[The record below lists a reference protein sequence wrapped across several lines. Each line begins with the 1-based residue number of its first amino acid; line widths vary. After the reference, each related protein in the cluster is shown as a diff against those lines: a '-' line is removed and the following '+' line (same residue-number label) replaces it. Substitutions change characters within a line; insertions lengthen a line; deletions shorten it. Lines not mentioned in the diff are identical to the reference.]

1 MANNFVLNLRAVRSE
16 ANSKASNMANN
27 TKMPITRGDIQ
38 KQRQAQSKVD
48 PNAFINFLRMI
59 TISPEVKKEKE
70 QININDAP
78 AQNIDRMSPEQ
89 TERFREEEATKDS
102 QAYNGTLFLDP
113 KIKEQMSAENGTLF
127 TDDMLRHY
135 ATQDMF
141 DNYDR
146 LNEILD
152 DYDLAE
158 TWVGKYKVIENAIRS
173 FGENIPPSV
182 YDWLDEIGYQT
193 SMGSLYGG
201 RNPKDISD
209 YMRQLNNTIKRI
221 MSPKRI

>member
-1 MANNFVLNLRAVRSE
+1 MANNFLTNLRAARS
-16 ANSKASNMANN
+16 NTSNAANN
-27 TKMPITRGDIQ
+27 LKTPVTRGDIQ

-48 PNAFINFLRMI
+48 PNAFFNFLRMV
-59 TISPEVKKEKE
+59 TLSPEVKKSEE
-70 QININDAP
+70 QINVKDAP
-78 AQNIDRMSPEQ
+78 AQSVDKMSPEQ
-89 TERFREEEATKDS
+89 AEQLEEYQNRKES
-102 QAYNGTLFLDP
+102 QANSGTLFLDP
-113 KIKEQMSAENGTLF
+113 KVKEQMSAENSTLF
-127 TDDMLRHY
+127 TDDTIRHY
-135 ATQDMF
+135 ATRDIF

-146 LNEILD
+146 LNKILD

-158 TWVGKYKVIENAIRS
+158 TWGDKSKVIENAIKS
-173 FGENIPPSV
+173 FGEEIPQSV

-201 RNPKDISD
+201 RDPRDISN

>member
-27 TKMPITRGDIQ
+27 TKTPITRGDMQ
-38 KQRQAQSKVD
+38 KQRQAQSKVEK
-48 PNAFINFLRMI
+48 A
-59 TISPEVKKEKE
+59 KE
-70 QININDAP
+70 QMNINEVP
-78 AQNIDRMSPEQ
+78 AQSIDRMSPEQ
-89 TERFREEEATKDS
+89 AQQFERYQNQEWA
-102 QAYNGTLFLDP
+102 QADKGTLFLDP
-113 KIKEQMSAENGTLF
+113 KIKEQMSADDGALF
-127 TDDMLRHY
+127 MDDIIRRY
-135 ATQDMF
+135 ATRDIF

-146 LNEILD
+146 LNKILD

-158 TWVGKYKVIENAIRS
+158 TWSGKYKVIENAIKS
-173 FGENIPPSV
+173 FGEDMPQSI
-182 YDWLDEIGYQT
+182 YDWLDEINYQT

-209 YMRQLNNTIKRI
+209 YMRQLNNTIRRI

>member
-1 MANNFVLNLRAVRSE
+1 MANNFVTNLRAARS
-16 ANSKASNMANN
+16 NASNVANN
-27 TKMPITRGDIQ
+27 LKTPVTRGDMQ

-59 TISPEVKKEKE
+59 TISPEVEKEKE
-70 QININDAP
+70 QVNIKGVP
-78 AQNIDRMSPEQ
+78 VQNMDKTPPEQ
-89 TERFREEEATKDS
+89 TKQFEEYQNEKGA
-102 QAYNGTLFLDP
+102 QADRGTLFLDP

-127 TDDMLRHY
+127 TDDMIRHY
-135 ATQDMF
+135 ATRDIF
-141 DNYDR
+141 NNYDR
-146 LNEILD
+146 LNKILD

-158 TWVGKYKVIENAIRS
+158 TWSGKYKVIENAIKS
-173 FGENIPPSV
+173 FGENMPQSV
-182 YDWLDEIGYQT
+182 YDWLDEINYQT